1 MEQSIIE
8 IIDKYLITQEQ
19 DYEKTCMFL
28 IISSIIFII
37 STISNIFIQ
46 MIING
51 QLLKNETK
59 KIKFERKIEFI
70 ENLYKKLVEIKMSS
84 IESISEEY
92 LTRIKEMN
100 YWLSQNKI
108 NLTNGIFNASKS
120 ILDYFIEI
128 YTDPE
133 KKDIKKEKKLFDK
146 FIQEYESL

>member
-8 IIDKYLITQEQ
+8 IIDKYLVTQEQ

-37 STISNIFIQ
+37 STISNIVIQ
-46 MIING
+46 MIINR

-92 LTRIKEMN
+92 LTRIKEIN

-133 KKDIKKEKKLFDK
+133 NKDIKREKKLFDK

>member
-37 STISNIFIQ
+37 STIFNIIIQ
-46 MIING
+46 MIINR

-92 LTRIKEMN
+92 LTRIKEIN
-100 YWLSQNKI
+100 HWLSQNKI

-133 KKDIKKEKKLFDK
+133 NKDIKREKKLFDK

>member
-1 MEQSIIE
+1 M
-8 IIDKYLITQEQ
+8 
-19 DYEKTCMFL
+19 
-28 IISSIIFII
+28 
-37 STISNIFIQ
+37 
-46 MIING
+46 
-51 QLLKNETK
+51 TK

-92 LTRIKEMN
+92 LTRIKEIN
-100 YWLSQNKI
+100 HWLSQNKI

-133 KKDIKKEKKLFDK
+133 NKDIKREKKLFDK